1 MPRFYNPA
9 QEAHEWK
16 QAQELAEQERRKDE
30 HFARMA
36 NPLLAI
42 TTRLESLE
50 TEMEALSGVPWS
62 GVIPSAP
69 PPRLRR
75 GGPRTS
81 GDRLHG

>member
-42 TTRLESLE
+42 VTRLESLE
-50 TEMEALSGVPWS
+50 TEMEALRS
-62 GVIPSAP
+62 
-69 PPRLRR
+69 RLAVAELKSKR
-75 GGPRTS
+75 S
-81 GDRLHG
+81 QSDW

>member
-9 QEAHEWK
+9 QEAHEWQ

-42 TTRLESLE
+42 VTRLESLE
-50 TEMEALSGVPWS
+50 TEMEALRS
-62 GVIPSAP
+62 
-69 PPRLRR
+69 RLAVAELKSKR
-75 GGPRTS
+75 S
-81 GDRLHG
+81 QSDW

>member
-16 QAQELAEQERRKDE
+16 QAQELAEHERRKDE

-50 TEMEALSGVPWS
+50 TEMEALRSRLAAAELKS
-62 GVIPSAP
+62 NRSPS
-69 PPRLRR
+69 
-75 GGPRTS
+75 
-81 GDRLHG
+81 DW

>member
-9 QEAHEWK
+9 QEAHEWQ

-50 TEMEALSGVPWS
+50 TEMEALRS
-62 GVIPSAP
+62 
-69 PPRLRR
+69 RLAVAELKSKR
-75 GGPRTS
+75 S
-81 GDRLHG
+81 QSDW

>member
-16 QAQELAEQERRKDE
+16 QAQELAEQERRKNE
-30 HFARMA
+30 YFARIA

-50 TEMEALSGVPWS
+50 TEVSALRSRLAVAELKANRG
-62 GVIPSAP
+62 PS
-69 PPRLRR
+69 
-75 GGPRTS
+75 
-81 GDRLHG
+81 DW